1 MQNKLQELTDKL
13 YQDGLSKGKQEA
25 QALLQ
30 KAQQEAQAL
39 VQKAKEQ
46 AEAIV
51 SAAQKEM
58 AEQQANTQN
67 ELKMAAQQSL
77 VALKSEIEHLVVAK
91 TLQPPIQKAVS
102 EVDFIK
108 SMIIAALEAFNPKGE
123 SAASLELLLPASKK
137 AELETALPSLISRQ
151 LQTSLNISFS
161 EKVKSGFTLAPKDG
175 GYQLRFSDTDF
186 EALFSEYLRPKTR
199 QFLFGA

>member
-1 MQNKLQELTDKL
+1 MQNRLQELTDKL

-46 AEAIV
+46 AETIV
-51 SAAQKEM
+51 NTAQKEM

-77 VALKSEIEHLVVAK
+77 VALKSEIEHLIVAN
-91 TLQPPIQKAVS
+91 TLQAPIQKAVS

-108 SMIIAALEAFNPKGE
+108 SMIIAALGAFNPKGE

-137 AELETALPSLISRQ
+137 AELEAALPSLLSKQ
-151 LQTSLNISFS
+151 LQGSPSISFQ
-161 EKVKSGFTLAPKDG
+161 EKVKSGFTIASKDD
-175 GYQLRFSDTDF
+175 GYQLRFSDSDF

-199 QFLFGA
+199 QFLFGS

>member
-1 MQNKLQELTDKL
+1 MQDKLQELTDKL

-46 AEAIV
+46 AESIV
-51 SAAQKEM
+51 SSAKKEM

-77 VALKSEIEHLVVAK
+77 VALKSQIEALIVAK
-91 TLQPPIQKAVS
+91 TLQTPIQKAVS
-102 EVDFIK
+102 EIDFVKDIMK
-108 SMIIAALEAFNPKGE
+108 TAIEAFKPKVD
-123 SAASLELLLPASKK
+123 SAVSLELLLPASMKTQWE
-137 AELETALPSLISRQ
+137 AALPSLLHRQ
-151 LQTSLNISFS
+151 LQQSLSVSFHENI
-161 EKVKSGFTLAPKDG
+161 KSGFSIASVED
-175 GYQLRFSDTDF
+175 GYQLRFSDADF

-199 QFLFGA
+199 KFLFGE